1 MLFMNC
7 KRSCAGGL
15 GGGDLGNFSL
25 HFDRTGQDKTG
36 EKSRQMEEKWHIR
49 HVDSIPGI
57 CSKGSSLQY
66 NGLPTQ
72 PGEL

>member
-1 MLFMNC
+1 MC
-7 KRSCAGGL
+7 RRSWKGGIWGIL
-15 GGGDLGNFSL
+15 AFIL
-25 HFDRTGQDKTG
+25 TGQDKTG
-36 EKSRQMEEKWHIR
+36 EKGRQMEEKWHIR

>member
-1 MLFMNC
+1 MQEVLE
-7 KRSCAGGL
+7 GGIWGIL
-15 GGGDLGNFSL
+15 AFIL
-25 HFDRTGQDKTG
+25 TGQDKTG

-66 NGLPTQ
+66 MGYQLNRVSCSGNLR
-72 PGEL
+72 LLSYRR